1 MLLVING
8 DGSSMIIDSHQ
19 HKTTG
24 AIIAF
29 AAPGQ
34 ADSLA
39 LWFTR
44 MHYASW
50 DTDIGPTSIVSVSY
64 N

>member
-39 LWFTR
+39 LWFTKCI
-44 MHYASW
+44 MLPG
-50 DTDIGPTSIVSVSY
+50 TMTLGQLP
-64 N
+64 

>member
-1 MLLVING
+1 MMLIING
-8 DGSSMIIDSHQ
+8 DGSSMIMDSHQ

-29 AAPGQ
+29 APAGQ

-39 LWFTR
+39 LWFAR
-44 MHYASW
+44 MHCVHPGTLRL
-50 DTDIGPTSIVSVSY
+50 DQFP
-64 N
+64 